1 MFPPKRKKS
10 ALSKKSMTILH
21 ELVGEDLD
29 KEHLFEAAFAA
40 TSKRVVVKSPDYAPP
55 LGGKPSESFA
65 GKLLR
70 YDVYFKSSSPSLII

>member
-1 MFPPKRKKS
+1 MKADWEVKT
-10 ALSKKSMTILH
+10 L
-21 ELVGEDLD
+21 GEVCEDFAD
-29 KEHLFEAAFAA
+29 GDWIENKEHLFEAAFAA
-40 TSKRVVVKSPDYAPP
+40 TTKRVVVKSPDYAPP